1 MKPEAQVVDESKV
14 VSVVGHLSL
23 RNRLHALSIARTD
36 NLLSPCSDRATR
48 SDRATERRDSARTI
62 REPTTDPF
70 GLRWGERA
78 PKEAVMSDAVA
89 DSLVLDL
96 LEWIGPGPRPYLEVL
111 EAWRTSCPRLPVW
124 EEANDRG
131 LIVRHHEPGR
141 GQFVSVSAAGW
152 DLLRERR
159 SLVR

>member
-1 MKPEAQVVDESKV
+1 
-14 VSVVGHLSL
+14 
-23 RNRLHALSIARTD
+23 
-36 NLLSPCSDRATR
+36 
-48 SDRATERRDSARTI
+48 
-62 REPTTDPF
+62 
-70 GLRWGERA
+70 
-78 PKEAVMSDAVA
+78 MSDAVA